1 MSHDTYETSRI
12 KSTMAR
18 MECVD
23 DVKGAAIEDS
33 ASDNDNPCVCHVTLM
48 SQAYAWS
55 EYDVKRAAIHHYAS
69 DYDSLC
75 ACDMTHMSV
84 TRVCVT

>member
-1 MSHDTYETSRI
+1 MNLKHDTDDTNAARPSRI

-33 ASDNDNPCVCHVTLM
+33 ASDNDNPT
-48 SQAYAWS
+48 
-55 EYDVKRAAIHHYAS
+55 
-69 DYDSLC
+69 
-75 ACDMTHMSV
+75 
-84 TRVCVT
+84 